1 LKDVYSKVLQ
11 YEVHR
16 LFSNLRALV
25 RLKKNGRK
33 IGGLRFKGREW
44 FKTITYNQSGFKIV
58 LNGRRHQT
66 LHLSKIGDIPIR
78 MHRNLAGRIKQITIK
93 RHRSEKW
100 FACFTV
106 KGEAKQ
112 ARRKR
117 IAKTVGIDLGVNH
130 FAADSEGR
138 FVEHPH
144 FLNKTLKKLRREQR
158 CLSRRKKLSKNRLKQ
173 RIKVARIHEK
183 ILNQRNDFLHKLS
196 NSYID
201 RYDLI
206 AVEDL
211 NIKGLIGISFNARN
225 IADSSWSRFL
235 QMLSYKAERAG
246 KTVVRVE
253 ARGTTQKCSGC
264 GMEVKKSLS
273 TRMHRCPCCGLE
285 IDRDYNAALNILKL
299 GLEKLP
305 QELRES
311 TPVEMEQT
319 LSLKQE
325 APCESWE

>member
-1 LKDVYSKVLQ
+1 
-11 YEVHR
+11 
-16 LFSNLRALV
+16 
-25 RLKKNGRK
+25 
-33 IGGLRFKGREW
+33 
-44 FKTITYNQSGFKIV
+44 
-58 LNGRRHQT
+58 
-66 LHLSKIGDIPIR
+66 
-78 MHRNLAGRIKQITIK
+78 M
-93 RHRSEKW
+93 
-100 FACFTV
+100 
-106 KGEAKQ
+106 
-112 ARRKR
+112 
-117 IAKTVGIDLGVNH
+117 
-130 FAADSEGR
+130 
-138 FVEHPH
+138 
-144 FLNKTLKKLRREQR
+144 
-158 CLSRRKKLSKNRLKQ
+158 SKNRLKQ
-173 RIKVARIHEK
+173 RIRVARIHEK

-225 IADSSWSRFL
+225 IVDSSWSRFL

-264 GMEVKKSLS
+264 GMEVKKNLS
-273 TRMHRCPCCGLE
+273 TRMHYCPCCGLE
-285 IDRDYNAALNILKL
+285 IDRDYNAALNIIKL